1 MLTIPY
7 VTPAAF
13 RAHPTYLDTL
23 SLRPGDASVADQDR
37 ELTNILLMA
46 SAKADNYVEMS
57 GDGESTLAA
66 HTRIEQ
72 LRVRVGRDGTVKYK
86 PDHYPVTA
94 LTKLEWGTSPA
105 NLTAVTDYSG
115 VWIEKSRTVVAPL
128 SFGAAGLGPAFQF
141 GAATATSEVYTRWT
155 YTAGYTNTLIAAAVA
170 AGATAVTVRNPAGIT
185 GGSATQRATVLRIWE
200 PGVEEAVTVDA
211 SYVPGSATVPLT
223 APLLFA
229 HTADAG
235 ISALPA
241 DAHLAVIFYAIAL
254 LDRPD
259 SEAEDAFPNT
269 KASPNTQTGSSG
281 PVGLVVEAERLL
293 EVLRRV
299 R

>member
-1 MLTIPY
+1 MLTVPY

-23 SLRPGDASVADQDR
+23 SLRPGDASAVEQDR

-72 LRVRVGRDGTVKYK
+72 TRVRVGRDGTVKYK

-94 LTKLEWGTSPA
+94 LTKLEWGPNPGS
-105 NLTAVTDYSG
+105 LTTVTDYSG

-128 SFGAAGLGPAFQF
+128 AFGAAGLGPAYQF
-141 GAATATSEVYTRWT
+141 GAPSTSSEVYTRWT
-155 YTAGYTNTLIAAAVA
+155 YTAGYTNTLIAANST
-170 AGATAVTVRNPAGIT
+170 AGATSLTVRNPAGIIP
-185 GGSATQRATVLRIWE
+185 GLVLRIWE
-200 PGVEEAVTVDA
+200 PGVEEAVTVA
-211 SYVPGSATVPLT
+211 AGYVAGSTTVPLT
-223 APLLFA
+223 GPLVFA

-259 SEAEDAFPNT
+259 SEAEDAFPGT
-269 KASPNTQTGSSG
+269 KASPNTQSGSTG
-281 PVGLVVEAERLL
+281 PVGLVIEAERLL